1 MERSRDDRATA
12 PGTSARA
19 SPSDVTAAT
28 ARGVGSTP
36 APSELLVRKIE
47 VLSERPRKFAPGS
60 STECQRAC
68 FGHPSGAPVRRLAPR
83 GCARIESMA
92 NAFTR
97 STYSWITR
105 RAHRGSARLLL
116 LSRRLGH
123 SDGGGADSTGAA
135 AGAACAAAFAR
146 AAFRISSRAILRF
159 SMSSTLVGEGSPPAK
174 AELARR
180 RGAKDAAA
188 TRAALRELFTE
199 GQRHALEP
207 QDGHVH
213 AHGEEPQ
220 AEHALLEH
228 RAAAR
233 AATGRLVLR
242 DVVVRGR
249 VSRARY
255 WIRAF
260 YPETLIGTGRVGRE
274 RRWRDAH
281 LRASRA
287 ATGEQ
292 MSWEATSC
300 MLRCAEGECDVRGRA
315 RVVARQGSDS
325 AECVRP
331 RRAPSQ
337 AASRP
342 SPTRFLGSD
351 CLPIPGTDTTINLR
365 NPSTTV

>member
-1 MERSRDDRATA
+1 MERSRDERATA

-28 ARGVGSTP
+28 NAGWGRRQHPSSCSSEKSIFIRESARRP
-36 APSELLVRKIE
+36 AHKGI
-47 VLSERPRKFAPGS
+47 APGS
-60 STECQRAC
+60 SECHFAC

-83 GCARIESMA
+83 GCACIESIA
-92 NAFTR
+92 HAFTR

-116 LSRRLGH
+116 LSRRLVH
-123 SDGGGADSTGAA
+123 SDAGGADAAGAA

-180 RGAKDAAA
+180 SGANEAAA

-199 GQRHALEP
+199 GQRHVLEP
-207 QDGHVH
+207 QDGHAH
-213 AHGEEPQ
+213 AQGEEPQ
-220 AEHALLEH
+220 AEHPLLEH

-233 AATGRLVLR
+233 AATGRLALR
-242 DVVVRGR
+242 DVVVRDR
-249 VSRARY
+249 VSRADGRRC

-300 MLRCAEGECDVRGRA
+300 MVRCAEGECDVRGRA
-315 RVVARQGSDS
+315 RVVARLRSDS

-331 RRAPSQ
+331 
-337 AASRP
+337 
-342 SPTRFLGSD
+342 
-351 CLPIPGTDTTINLR
+351 
-365 NPSTTV
+365 